1 MPVVHVLAVGCE
13 DKHEVDI
20 LASIPTFLC
29 PGCWL
34 AETDLCNWI
43 SWCSADTKA
52 GPSHTKLTNVSIIQA
67 NQALKSA
74 LYSQTNVLLIQF
86 W

>member
-1 MPVVHVLAVGCE
+1 MPVVPVPAVGCE

-34 AETDLCNWI
+34 AETDLCNRI
-43 SWCSADTKA
+43 
-52 GPSHTKLTNVSIIQA
+52 
-67 NQALKSA
+67 
-74 LYSQTNVLLIQF
+74 
-86 W
+86 